1 MTGYSMTM
9 WWQLLSYV
17 VVFGTLAGIGYCV
30 WDAQREAR
38 ELDEWEEQIAEECRE
53 LESRRSYRYI
63 S

>member
-1 MTGYSMTM
+1 MTGYSMTV

-17 VVFGTLAGIGYCV
+17 VVFGTLAGIGYCA

-38 ELDEWEEQIAEECRE
+38 ELDEWEEQREAERIG
-53 LESRRSYRYI
+53 LESIRYNRHI